1 MTNRKTTRRALV
13 MSLLSLLLC
22 CAMLVG
28 TTFAWFTDSVVSG
41 KNTIVAG
48 NLDIELDYATKIENG
63 QVTEWTNAQG
73 KADIFD
79 PNALWEPGRVEVAY
93 LRVTNAGT
101 LALKYQ
107 LGINI
112 ASETAGK
119 NVAGEEFKLSDHLV
133 FQVVEMADAVTVYA
147 DREAAKL
154 ASNDTEKGLKDYN
167 GSTTTLDP
175 KDAANCVDYVA
186 LIIYMPESV
195 GNEANYREVMPKIEL
210 GVNLYATQ
218 VEAEDDSFGTD
229 YDKDAWDK
237 ALKVTSMDELNLAL
251 DTVEDGGLIVFGN
264 DISDADGA
272 LLTNKNV
279 TIDLNGNTFT
289 VSEGASTSNRV
300 FKITGNSNVVIKNGT
315 LIADGTTDSGAYG
328 TIRTE
333 GAANVTLENLKLYNY
348 RGGGLNVKAVTGTT
362 VTINNCEIYSQY
374 GGGVEASGG
383 NIVLNNTK
391 IEQQGVY
398 SNGWYS
404 VAMEINSSGTI
415 TVNSGEYSGSAI
427 ATDANAAAG
436 NCVAFILSSGGT
448 LTINGGTFN
457 AVVAETAAA
466 SNFCGL
472 IYADRAAIV
481 NINGGT
487 FNSNGAILDMRNN
500 AGSQPNPVATLA
512 GGTFSAD
519 PRVSGLYSSNLIK
532 VADGHA
538 ATQNADGTWTVDREY
553 TVVTPAA
560 GATAADNGAALA
572 NAINT
577 SATPYIQLGA
587 GEYKMPSVSGNK
599 EFTIVGT
606 EDTVVDLTAGAYMDS
621 AKVSFE
627 GVTIKG
633 STGMA
638 NGNGSDYAALYTPN
652 VTYTNCTFDG
662 PFRIGR
668 DGATF
673 IGCTFTNLGNDY
685 VWTYGNDCTF
695 ENCTFN
701 TEGKALL
708 IYSDGG
714 NEVSKV
720 TVKNCTFN
728 STKGG
733 TAWAIANQNCA
744 AIEIQNYGNG
754 VDLVTSGNTFDSNFS
769 GEWRIKS
776 YHAAQPAVIINGTTY
791 TTIAVD
797 GKPMTIDADR
807 NVTVTE

>member
-1 MTNRKTTRRALV
+1 MTNRKNTRRALV
-13 MSLLSLLLC
+13 MSALSLLLC

-28 TTFAWFTDSVVSG
+28 TTFAWFTDSVTSAR
-41 KNTIVAG
+41 NTIQAG
-48 NLDIELDYATKIENG
+48 NLDVVLEYWDGDSYEEVTSATKLFND
-63 QVTEWTNAQG
+63 A
-73 KADIFD
+73 
-79 PNALWEPGRVEVAY
+79 ALWEPGYTEVAY
-93 LRVTNAGT
+93 LKVSNAGT

-107 LGINI
+107 LSVNVYDEVIGK
-112 ASETAGK
+112 TADGK
-119 NVAGEEFKLSDHLV
+119 DIKLSDHLV
-133 FQVVEMADAVTVYA
+133 FSVVEKELASEADEYT
-147 DREAAKL
+147 REAART
-154 ASNDTEKGLKDYN
+154 AAGNAMGLKSYNSGTKALQPKTATVASDKEDYI
-167 GSTTTLDP
+167 
-175 KDAANCVDYVA
+175 A
-186 LIIYMPESV
+186 LIIYMPETV
-195 GNEANYREVMPKIEL
+195 ANEANHDGVNVPSIEL
-210 GVNLYATQ
+210 GVDLYATQ

-237 ALKVTSMDELNLAL
+237 ALKVTSMDELKLAL

-264 DISDADGA
+264 DIADTDGA
-272 LLTNKNV
+272 LLTDKNV

-315 LIADGTTDSGAYG
+315 LIANGTTDAGAYG

-348 RGGGLNVKAVTGTT
+348 RGGGLNVKAVSGTT

-391 IEQQGVY
+391 IEQKGVY
-398 SNGWYS
+398 NNGWYS

-472 IYADRAAIV
+472 IYADRAAVV

-500 AGSQPNPVATLA
+500 AGSQPNPKATLA

-519 PRVSGLYSSNLIK
+519 PRVSGLYASNLIT

-560 GATAADNGAALA
+560 GASAADNGAELA

-577 SATPYIQLGA
+577 SATPYIQLGE
-587 GEYKMPSVSGNK
+587 GEYKMPSVGTTK
-599 EFTIVGT
+599 ELTIVGT
-606 EDTVVDLTAGAYMDS
+606 KETVINNTMGAYMES
-621 AKVSFE
+621 ATVTFE

-638 NGNGSDYAALYTPN
+638 NGNGSDYAAFYSQN
-652 VTYTNCTFDG
+652 VTYINCTFDG

-807 NVTVTE
+807 NVTIQ

>member
-1 MTNRKTTRRALV
+1 MTNRKNTRRALV
-13 MSLLSLLLC
+13 MSALSLLLC

-28 TTFAWFTDSVVSG
+28 TTFAWFTDSVESG
-41 KNTIVAG
+41 KNTIIAG

-107 LGINI
+107 LGINV

-133 FQVVEMADAVTVYA
+133 FQVVEMPDAVTVYG

-154 ASNDTEKGLKDYN
+154 ASTGTEKGLKDYN

-229 YDKDAWDK
+229 YDKDAWNT
-237 ALKVTSMDELNLAL
+237 ALKVNTPAELYNAI
-251 DTVEDGGLIVFGN
+251 DQVEEGGTIVLGAGMTFDANNNIDAGDGWI
-264 DISDADGA
+264 DGVHI
-272 LLTNKNV
+272 NGDKSF
-279 TIDLNGNTFT
+279 TIDLNGQTLTNDSAINDYILFIKN
-289 VSEGASTSNRV
+289 VGSKPNV
-300 FKITGNSNVVIKNGT
+300 ITLKNGT
-315 LIADGTTDSGAYG
+315 LDASSSAYSALCVSGTSTQKTTINLENMTLIGNHSNGSVAKIRSGAELNVLPGTVINGKNSYLAIEAWKATINVYEGAEIYQNGTGSYNGCLVGVGGNSVANIYGGYGKSVSGCFIAMTSGGTINVYGGEWIANTDGTVAHGSNKGALVAQSDNRAKS
-328 TIRTE
+328 II
-333 GAANVTLENLKLYNY
+333 NV
-348 RGGGLNVKAVTGTT
+348 
-362 VTINNCEIYSQY
+362 Y
-374 GGGVEASGG
+374 GGTFKGGYCVYGNVAGDAQLNISGG
-383 NIVLNNTK
+383 N
-391 IEQQGVY
+391 
-398 SNGWYS
+398 
-404 VAMEINSSGTI
+404 
-415 TVNSGEYSGSAI
+415 
-427 ATDANAAAG
+427 
-436 NCVAFILSSGGT
+436 
-448 LTINGGTFN
+448 FN
-457 AVVAETAAA
+457 ANPSAYVVA
-466 SNFCGL
+466 
-472 IYADRAAIV
+472 D
-481 NINGGT
+481 
-487 FNSNGAILDMRNN
+487 
-500 AGSQPNPVATLA
+500 
-512 GGTFSAD
+512 
-519 PRVSGLYSSNLIK
+519 
-532 VADGHA
+532 HA

-553 TVVTPAA
+553 TVVTPAT

-606 EDTVVDLTAGAYMDS
+606 EDTVVDITMGAYMDG
-621 AKVSFE
+621 ATVSFE

-807 NVTVTE
+807 NVTIQ